1 LQGNTGGY
9 KKKMGALGEK
19 IAGEYLINT
28 EGYNIVARN
37 YTCPLGE
44 LDIVAYE
51 GETLVF
57 VEVRSGSTLSVGY
70 AEESI
75 GFRKQKKLRQLA
87 AYYLKEK
94 GMPDCF
100 CRFDVVIVL
109 FEKGRSSAKEIKLLK
124 NAF

>member
-1 LQGNTGGY
+1 MQRNNGGY

-19 IAGEYLINT
+19 IAGEYLIAT

-44 LDIVAYE
+44 LDIVAYD

-57 VEVRSGSTLSVGY
+57 VEVRAGSPSSVGY

-75 GFRKQKKLRQLA
+75 GFHKQKKLRQLA

-94 GMPDCF
+94 GISDCA

-109 FEKGRSSAKEIKLLK
+109 FEGGRSRAREIKLLQ